1 MPMVVFG
8 VVFALA
14 VPVGVA
20 LIYLGL
26 REPDKLQSKV
36 EIFGA
41 ILCWPRLL
49 WLSLSE
55 MESALVGGRLQKI
68 APYAWSVP
76 LYWAV
81 VGYFSALLLT
91 GGELWLELQ
100 ASALLFA
107 TIVWLLIVMV
117 VLKVID
123 LFVIH

>member
-1 MPMVVFG
+1 MIIFFGTIFG
-8 VVFALA
+8 VA

-20 LIYLGL
+20 LLYLGL
-26 REPDKLQSKV
+26 KEPDKIRSRV
-36 EIFGA
+36 EVFGA

-55 MESALVGGRLQKI
+55 LEGAFVGSRLRAV
-68 APYAWSVP
+68 APHAWSVP

-81 VGYFSALLLT
+81 VGYFSVLLLT

-100 ASALLFA
+100 ASVLLFA
-107 TIVWLLIVMV
+107 TIFWLLIVMV

-123 LFVIH
+123 FFVIH